1 MSQSSPSE
9 GTISDLAILL
19 AAAYLRLLAERAG
32 KNGNVTP
39 LRTVAAGPAGQN
51 CLDVAA
57 QQRELVDG

>member
-1 MSQSSPSE
+1 MSQPTHSE

-32 KNGNVTP
+32 KNGNVAP
-39 LRTVAAGPAGQN
+39 LRTVATGPAGQN

-57 QQRELVDG
+57 QQREPVDG